1 VKHKK
6 TKPPSPRK
14 SPNPEQWTRVS
25 QADGSV
31 TFRLA
36 SWSHFFDFLEAEV
49 FHLSSPSK
57 QSYIWRGQ
65 RRSNWSLSSSLDRL
79 FSQLSLTASPSE
91 LERRLAEHLDVFKH
105 AARGRRGPNPASLPE
120 EKDWWALGQHFGLKT
135 PLLDWTR
142 SPFAAAYFAF
152 EELAPD
158 PTDYRVVYGL
168 SRGAVDRKNEEI
180 SSASNDGK
188 ARALARERITDKLV
202 QKAVKAKA
210 NSDEAK
216 NTKNDSNHLAGRER
230 LAKIDFIDPMSDE
243 NQRLVSQ
250 GGLFTR
256 APIGKPIEQW
266 ISDAFYGSESPVLV
280 RIEIPD
286 HDRRQCL
293 SALDRMN
300 INHLSLFP
308 DLSGASRWTNL
319 TLELES

>member
-1 VKHKK
+1 MRKK
-6 TKPPSPRK
+6 TKSATRSK
-14 SPNPEQWTRVS
+14 SSKPAPWTQQS
-25 QADGSV
+25 QADGIV

-36 SWSHFFDFLEAEV
+36 SWSHFFDFLEERV
-49 FHLSSPSK
+49 FHPSSPSK

-65 RRSNWSLSSSLDRL
+65 RRANWPLSSSLDRL
-79 FSQLSLTASPSE
+79 FDQLGLAASSSE

-120 EKDWWALGQHFGLKT
+120 EKDWWALGQHFGLAT

-152 EELAPD
+152 EELAKN
-158 PTDYRVVYGL
+158 PTEYRVVYGL
-168 SRGAVDRKNEEI
+168 SRNAVNKKNEEI
-180 SSASNDGK
+180 STAWNAEK
-188 ARALARERITDKLV
+188 VRAQARERITEKLV
-202 QKAVKAKA
+202 RKATKEKENSRAVKNTENEGTHIVK
-210 NSDEAK
+210 DE
-216 NTKNDSNHLAGRER
+216 RVP
-230 LAKIDFIDPMSDE
+230 KIDFIDPMSDE

-256 APIGKPIEQW
+256 APMGKPIEEW
-266 ISDAFYGSESPVLV
+266 VSDAFEGSESAVLLE
-280 RIEIPD
+280 IQIPD
-286 HDRRQCL
+286 FDRQQCL
-293 SALDRMN
+293 RALDRMN